1 MKNFRKNPASLRF
14 MKTFLTAAERLA
26 AAVHRDESDKSPFFV
41 YSKEMSAVYPALEN
55 LAWELKVHHGAGIDI
70 PAAEGAEP
78 FELSAAFPVLLEK
91 TSSEMKRIY
100 PQVCPWYDSARPSVP
115 QQLETVW
122 NHLQEEPVSALD
134 KYWLQ
139 NSLRLSLEEIR
150 TKQEVLKQQMYDA
163 IENRS
168 LPQQVAG
175 VMESVGYVVDEDQ
188 DDAEKLGNQ

>member
-1 MKNFRKNPASLRF
+1 
-14 MKTFLTAAERLA
+14 
-26 AAVHRDESDKSPFFV
+26 
-41 YSKEMSAVYPALEN
+41 
-55 LAWELKVHHGAGIDI
+55 
-70 PAAEGAEP
+70 
-78 FELSAAFPVLLEK
+78 
-91 TSSEMKRIY
+91 MKRIY

-188 DDAEKLGNQ
+188 DDEIADILYDVGDTFLNGNRHVDSSQVTMSVWDKLQKSWAISDVEQRLLWPLARPMAELGKVIRATQKKMAAQLFEPLS